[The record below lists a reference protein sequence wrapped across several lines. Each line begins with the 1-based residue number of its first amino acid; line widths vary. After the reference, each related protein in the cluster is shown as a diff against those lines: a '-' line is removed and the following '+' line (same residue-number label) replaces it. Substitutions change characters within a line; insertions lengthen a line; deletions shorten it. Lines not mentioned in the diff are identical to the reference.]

1 MKRFH
6 YAWVICGACTLLMI
20 CNMGLCSNILTVYLP
35 FVEDNGISG
44 SQGSAILSI
53 RCLFSFLSVFFV
65 SYYYKRI
72 SLRVGVGIATVL
84 GALAALL
91 FSVSTSAAMYFA
103 AAAVAGIAYG
113 LGSTIPMSLLITNWF
128 ESRRGLAMGIC
139 SAGSGMATVFF
150 SPVLTALAKHVSLRA
165 AFLFQ
170 ALFMLL
176 AAALLYVLLR
186 ETPARMGLRPYG
198 SDSSCETTVRHT
210 GSSDLTVAGWL
221 LMIPSILVVGGTGQ
235 ASCGHLSILT
245 TTSGY
250 SAETAAAGAS
260 LFGLT
265 LVLSKFLFGGIADR
279 IGTKKTSV
287 LFFGIFAAGCLMAL
301 LLDGRSLLLSYLL
314 SGVLG
319 FGSPI
324 FAVGVPLWASELS
337 TAGSYER
344 TLKWF
349 QILYAAG
356 GIVFSAIPGMIGDR
370 TGEYVSSFVLFA
382 VVALISLALL
392 LLTYRLSDRA
402 NSETA
407 AAAHPSAGEEQLA
420 A

>member
-1 MKRFH
+1 
-6 YAWVICGACTLLMI
+6 
-20 CNMGLCSNILTVYLP
+20 MGLCSNILTVYLP

-128 ESRRGLAMGIC
+128 EARRGLAMGIC

-150 SPVLTALAKHVSLRA
+150 SPVLTALAGHVSLRA

-176 AAALLYVLLR
+176 SAALLYALLR
-186 ETPARMGLRPYG
+186 ETPAQKGLRPYG
-198 SDSSCETTVRHT
+198 HGSSSKMSVRHT
-210 GSSDLTVAGWL
+210 GSSDLTALGWL
-221 LMIPSILVVGGTGQ
+221 LMVPAILVVGGTGQ
-235 ASCGHLSILT
+235 ASSGHLSILT
-245 TTSGY
+245 TSSGY
-250 SAETAAAGAS
+250 GAETAAAAAS
-260 LFGLT
+260 IFGLT

-279 IGTKKTSV
+279 IGTKKTSI

-301 LLDGRSLLLSYLL
+301 LLDGRSLMLSYLL
-314 SGVLG
+314 SGILG

-370 TGEYVSSFVLFA
+370 TGEYVSSFVMFA
-382 VVALISLALL
+382 AAALISLALL
-392 LLTYRLSDRA
+392 LLTYGISDRA
-402 NSETA
+402 GRERA
-407 AAAHPSAGEEQLA
+407 AAGHPRAGERQQA

>member
-1 MKRFH
+1 
-6 YAWVICGACTLLMI
+6 MI

-128 ESRRGLAMGIC
+128 EARRGLAMGIC

-150 SPVLTALAKHVSLRA
+150 SPVLTALAGHVSLRA

-176 AAALLYVLLR
+176 SAALLYALLR
-186 ETPARMGLRPYG
+186 ETPAQKGLRPYG
-198 SDSSCETTVRHT
+198 HGSSTKMSVRHT
-210 GSSDLTVAGWL
+210 GSSDLTALGWL
-221 LMIPSILVVGGTGQ
+221 LMVPAILVVGGTGQ
-235 ASCGHLSILT
+235 ASSGHLSILT
-245 TTSGY
+245 TSSGY
-250 SAETAAAGAS
+250 GTETAAAAAS
-260 LFGLT
+260 IFGLT

-279 IGTKKTSV
+279 IGTKKTSI
-287 LFFGIFAAGCLMAL
+287 LFFGIFAAGCLMSL
-301 LLDGRSLLLSYLL
+301 LLDGRSLMLSYLL
-314 SGVLG
+314 SGILG

-370 TGEYVSSFVLFA
+370 TGEYVSSFVMFA
-382 VVALISLALL
+382 AAALISLALL
-392 LLTYRLSDRA
+392 LLTYGISDRA
-402 NSETA
+402 GRERA
-407 AAAHPSAGEEQLA
+407 AAGHPRAGERQQA

>member
-35 FVEDNGISG
+35 FVEDTGISG

-65 SYYYKRI
+65 SCYYRRV
-72 SLRVGVGIATVL
+72 SLRMGVGIATVL

-91 FSVSTSAAMYFA
+91 FSVSTSAAMYFT

-128 ESRRGLAMGIC
+128 EEQRGLAMGIC
-139 SAGSGMATVFF
+139 SAGSGMSTVLF

-176 AAALLYVLLR
+176 SAVLLYLLLR
-186 ETPARMGLRPYG
+186 ETPAQKGLRPYG
-198 SDSSCETTVRHT
+198 ADAIRETTVRHT
-210 GSSDLTVAGWL
+210 GSADLAVAGWL
-221 LMIPSILVVGGTGQ
+221 MMIPAILVVGGTGQ
-235 ASCGHLSILT
+235 ASCGHLSILLT
-245 TTSGY
+245 TGGY
-250 SAETAAAGAS
+250 GAETAAAAAS
-260 LFGLT
+260 IFGFS

-301 LLDGRSLLLSYLL
+301 LLDGKSAVTGYQLAA
-314 SGVLG
+314 VMG

-324 FAVGVPLWASELS
+324 FAVGVPLWAAELS

-349 QILYAAG
+349 QVLYAAG

-370 TGEYVSSFVLFA
+370 TGEYVSSYILFA
-382 VVALISLALL
+382 AVALVSLGLL
-392 LLTYRLSDRA
+392 LLTYRINGRDVRRNVIVGHPR
-402 NSETA
+402 NSEN
-407 AAAHPSAGEEQLA
+407 HLA